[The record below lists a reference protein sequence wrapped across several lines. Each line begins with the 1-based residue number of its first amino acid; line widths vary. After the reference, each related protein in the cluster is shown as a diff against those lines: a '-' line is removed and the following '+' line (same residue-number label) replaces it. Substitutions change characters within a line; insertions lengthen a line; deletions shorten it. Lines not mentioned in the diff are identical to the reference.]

1 MKWAQENKLLHQ
13 RHSVCINLV
22 PKIWAVFSLAI
33 LLDNFTIQVRF
44 SYVSTQTLYREK
56 TNWPLQEKN
65 SLAHTYVTRMNHLV
79 AHIVDVAERKQYWKI
94 LFHLYTFKCLKST
107 FRKAQL
113 GQICFFCYNLI
124 ECLNQHWRGNRLQTI
139 YDPQFSFNFRHT
151 AEIYCYC
158 FVRNLVSVNS
168 FTNTICFNIWNP
180 ESPRNCQ
187 LNTILFCDSLQSCF
201 FFINKCFT
209 DRWVYNTFNII
220 RFYMMGLYINLM
232 LFSWWNKYKSNL
244 QEFHFMFFIASCRSQ

>member
-1 MKWAQENKLLHQ
+1 
-13 RHSVCINLV
+13 
-22 PKIWAVFSLAI
+22 
-33 LLDNFTIQVRF
+33 
-44 SYVSTQTLYREK
+44 
-56 TNWPLQEKN
+56 
-65 SLAHTYVTRMNHLV
+65 MNHLV

-94 LFHLYTFKCLKST
+94 LFHLYTWSVLKST

-187 LNTILFCDSLQSCF
+187 LNTICF
-201 FFINKCFT
+201 VILYRVVFFINKCFT

-232 LFSWWNKYKSNL
+232 LSVDETSTNPTFRTFILCFSLHHAGASNRYIDRFLTKSQEYSQPSLTDSTRIVKKISTDFMRSIQNSEKLKVKGENTKWKYVRHKVVNYYRQSVHDN
-244 QEFHFMFFIASCRSQ
+244 S